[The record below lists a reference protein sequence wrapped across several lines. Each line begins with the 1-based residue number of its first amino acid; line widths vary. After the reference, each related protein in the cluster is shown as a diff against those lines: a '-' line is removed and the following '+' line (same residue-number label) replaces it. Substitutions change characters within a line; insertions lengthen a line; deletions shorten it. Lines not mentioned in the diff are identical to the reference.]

1 MLLFIIGVVKF
12 IEAYKEKALPLFF
25 KYVGILLLAGTI
37 GSLTSLSRIA
47 TTMEYGQ
54 ESIRGKSELT
64 DNQSNKTSGLDKD
77 YATAWSYGKAESFTL
92 LIPNFHGGA
101 SGGALTTDSETYRL
115 FKNSQ
120 QASQAKNH
128 KTVTI
133 VLGFSTFTW
142 TCLCWCYSMLFVCN
156 GIIFD

>member
-1 MLLFIIGVVKF
+1 
-12 IEAYKEKALPLFF
+12 
-25 KYVGILLLAGTI
+25 
-37 GSLTSLSRIA
+37 
-47 TTMEYGQ
+47 MEYGQ

-101 SGGALTTDSETYRL
+101 SSGALTTDSETYRL

-120 QASQAKNH
+120 QASQAKNY
-128 KTVTI
+128 KTITI
-133 VLGFSTFTW
+133 ILGFQPLLLDLF
-142 TCLCWCYSMLFVCN
+142 MLEL
-156 GIIFD
+156 

>member
-1 MLLFIIGVVKF
+1 
-12 IEAYKEKALPLFF
+12 
-25 KYVGILLLAGTI
+25 
-37 GSLTSLSRIA
+37 
-47 TTMEYGQ
+47 MEYGQ
-54 ESIRGKSELT
+54 ESTRGKSELT

-120 QASQAKNH
+120 QASQAK
-128 KTVTI
+128 K
-133 VLGFSTFTW
+133 S
-142 TCLCWCYSMLFVCN
+142 
-156 GIIFD
+156 